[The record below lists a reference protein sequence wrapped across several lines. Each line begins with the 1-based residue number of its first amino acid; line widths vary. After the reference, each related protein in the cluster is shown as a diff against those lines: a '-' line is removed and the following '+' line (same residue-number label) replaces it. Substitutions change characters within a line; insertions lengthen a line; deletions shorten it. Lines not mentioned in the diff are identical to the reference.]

1 VHSYVVKAE
10 GTPDIPE
17 KNLVSAKLKCA
28 QALAHLDGSNV
39 TRYKQAAKFF
49 LETSFE
55 LSSQYNEV
63 ISPND
68 VAVYG
73 GLCALASFDRAEL
86 KAKVID
92 NPEFKNFLELE
103 PHIRELIQSFY
114 HSRYKTCL
122 KIMEDWKNDFLL
134 DYHIHSHIEALYDHI
149 RRKALIQYFSPFLT
163 VDLVKMATSF
173 STDLPALERELA
185 RLIRDDQIQA
195 RIDSH
200 KKILHAKQQDQ
211 RSHIFEKSL
220 SIGADYE
227 KATRAM
233 LLRINLIKADMVV
246 RMPKDNN

>member
-1 VHSYVVKAE
+1 ME
-10 GTPDIPE
+10 I
-17 KNLVSAKLKCA
+17 
-28 QALAHLDGSNV
+28 
-39 TRYKQAAKFF
+39 
-49 LETSFE
+49 TS
-55 LSSQYNEV
+55 
-63 ISPND
+63 I
-68 VAVYG
+68 VYG

-122 KIMEDWKNDFLL
+122 QIMEDWKNDFLL
-134 DYHIHSHIEALYDHI
+134 DYHIHGHIEALYDHI

-173 STDLPALERELA
+173 STDVPALERELA

-220 SIGADYE
+220 SVGADYE

-246 RMPKDNN
+246 RVPKDNN